1 MRQSRLPLVSEITG
15 RMRDFVAYGQTLAEY
30 EKGEAQVF
38 CDRLLRAFGHDG
50 YKEAGAALEFQVR
63 KPRGRG
69 VKFAGLLWTP
79 RVLIEM
85 KSRGEP
91 LARHYRQA
99 FEWLQ
104 LVPDRPRYVVL
115 CNFDDFWVY
124 DFNTQLDSPVDQVPL
139 DGLPDRYSALNFLFP
154 RNPRPLFGND
164 KVQVTRE
171 AADKVARVVLGPACL
186 RASVCLRSFLL
197 TTL

>member
-1 MRQSRLPLVSEITG
+1 VSEITG
-15 RMRDFVAYGQTLAEY
+15 RMRDFVAYGQTLAGY

-38 CDRLLRAFGHDG
+38 CDRLFRAFGHDG

-69 VKFAGLLWTP
+69 VKFADLLWTP

-85 KSRGEP
+85 KSRGEL

-99 FEWLQ
+99 FEYWLQ

-124 DFNTQLDSPVDQVPL
+124 DFNTQLDSPVDQAVPL

-154 RNPRPLFGND
+154 SNPRPLFGND

-171 AADKVARVVLGPACL
+171 AADKVATVFNALVARREP
-186 RASVCLRSFLL
+186 
-197 TTL
+197 